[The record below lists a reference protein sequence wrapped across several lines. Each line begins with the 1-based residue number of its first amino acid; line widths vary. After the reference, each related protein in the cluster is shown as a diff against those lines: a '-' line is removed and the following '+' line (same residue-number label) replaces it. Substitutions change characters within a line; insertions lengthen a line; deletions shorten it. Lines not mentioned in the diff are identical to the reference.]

1 MRSQEMTRHMGYKA
15 LIRTAAIA
23 ALVALAPAGHGTLRA
38 GDAGA
43 DARLPIPQVAA
54 SESRSIFV
62 PLGVGKSVVID
73 LPGDAKDVLVA
84 DPKIANAV
92 VRSARRAHLIGIARG
107 QTSVYF
113 FDAQGRRLAG
123 FDIAVTQE
131 PGSRLDAIRFGY
143 PVPTLAG

>member
-1 MRSQEMTRHMGYKA
+1 MDYRA
-15 LIRTAAIA
+15 LIRTAAMAGI
-23 ALVALAPAGHGTLRA
+23 VALTSAWHGTPCAAER
-38 GDAGA
+38 GA

-54 SESRSIFV
+54 SLV

-73 LPGDAKDVLVA
+73 LPGDVKDVLVA

-92 VRSARRAHLIGIARG
+92 LRSARRAHLIGIARG

-113 FDAQGRRLAG
+113 FDAQGRQVAG

-131 PGSRLDAIRFGY
+131 PGFRLNTIRFGY
-143 PVPTLAG
+143 PVPTFAR